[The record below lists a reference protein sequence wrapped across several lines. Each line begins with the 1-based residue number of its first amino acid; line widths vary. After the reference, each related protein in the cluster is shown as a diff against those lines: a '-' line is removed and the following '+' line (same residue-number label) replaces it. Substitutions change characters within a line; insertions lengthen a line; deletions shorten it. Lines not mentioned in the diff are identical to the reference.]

1 MLDRAAGF
9 MRYLLIILS
18 FLLFFGEPLHS
29 LTDKEVLL
37 QLKRFYDSPIHE
49 DFFPDWL
56 ESDSSSCNWTG
67 IQCDRSM
74 HVTHVNLSAYN
85 ISGEFFSN
93 FSLIEHLTY
102 LDLSL
107 NYIKGVLPSDINRC
121 TGLTHLNLSHNS
133 LTGTLNLT
141 GLLNL
146 ETLDTS
152 FNRFVGN
159 IYPNFP
165 AICGNLVLLNISDN
179 NFTGGIFGL
188 FDECIKLRYIDL
200 SSNHFFG
207 KIWYGFNRLEEFYV
221 SQNNLTGEIEQQ
233 VFHSNCT
240 LRILDL
246 SGNEFYGNFPNSIAN
261 CSQLQMLSLW
271 GNNFSGPIPSGIG
284 ALSGLKWLFCGTNRF
299 DRDIPRE
306 LLKCT
311 NLILLDL
318 SNNDFGGEIQP
329 ILGNFTTLMFLVLHS
344 NNYTDGIET
353 SGILNLPQLAR
364 LDLSFNSFSGRLP
377 VSISQMQNL
386 RFLVLAYNN
395 FSGEIPPEFGK
406 LKKLQTLDLS
416 FNQLTGEIP
425 SEIGNLTSLLW
436 LMLANNQLTGNIPS
450 QIGNCTSLLWLN
462 LASNK
467 LTGQIPRQIS
477 TMGSNPYPTFEANRK
492 NQYAIGGS
500 GECLTMKRWIPAS
513 YPPFSF
519 LYTIMTLRKCR
530 QTWNS
535 LVKGYGV
542 VPICPNRTN
551 PVLTLAVSGYIEVSD
566 NLLSGEV
573 PPEIGSVNN
582 LSLILM
588 DRNQLSGNLPASIA
602 QQPLVMLNVSSNN
615 FSGQIPTEIGN
626 IQCLQS
632 LDLSCNN
639 FSGQL
644 PSSLNRLNELE
655 DFNVSYNPLLVGAIS
670 LTSVLN
676 TFDNTSFIGD
686 PDIVLPSPIGESSAI
701 ASSGTTQ
708 HKKFQKRTVAFWL
721 FSAIVLAFLI
731 CGIITIFLCCEGSSP
746 VDPYTDS
753 EMADD
758 LPLDG
763 IKKKWNVATSSSSSS
778 AMAFSLPL
786 DWVKVFRLDRTAF
799 TYEDIV
805 TATGNFSDDLVVGRG
820 GYGVVYRGVLP
831 DGRHVAVKKLSRIS
845 ERGEGEAEK
854 EFRAEMEVLAGRT
867 GSGWPHPN
875 LVSLYGWCL
884 SGSAKLLVYE
894 YLEGGSLED
903 VITDWTRFGLD
914 QRLETAVGVAR
925 ALVFLHHE
933 CDPAVVHRDVKAS
946 NVLLDLDG
954 RAKVTDFGLARV
966 VGPGESHVSTILAG
980 TVGYVAPEYVHTWR
994 VTTKGD
1000 VYSFG
1005 VLLMEL
1011 ATGRRVVD
1019 GQDECLVDWGQ
1030 RIRKDGWHVV
1040 SELEELIPENEM
1052 KTFVVR
1058 GLLVVALRCTEE
1070 VPQERPDMKEV
1081 YSMLHG
1087 ISVQKDSY
1095 NQSRDARTNSHDSH
1109 SAWGGHRIFF
1119 LNEIVRSL
1127 GSFFSSKMVNN

>member
-37 QLKRFYDSPIHE
+37 QLKRFYNNNPIHG
-49 DFFPDWL
+49 DLFSDWL
-56 ESDSSSCNWTG
+56 ESDPSSCNWTG

-74 HVTHVNLSAYN
+74 HVTHIDLSAYN

-93 FSLIEHLTY
+93 FSLIKHLTY
-102 LDLSL
+102 LDLSS
-107 NYIKGVLPSDINRC
+107 NDIKGVLPSDINRC
-121 TGLTHLNLSHNS
+121 TGLTHLNLSHNT

-146 ETLDTS
+146 ETLDIS
-152 FNRFVGN
+152 FNRLVGN

-165 AICGNLVLLNISDN
+165 AICGNLVMLNISDN
-179 NFTGGIFGL
+179 NFTGRIFGL
-188 FDECIKLRYIDL
+188 FDECNKLRYIDL

-207 KIWYGFNRLEEFYV
+207 KIWYGFNSLEVFSV
-221 SQNNLTGEIEQQ
+221 SQNNLTGEIEQHIFQ
-233 VFHSNCT
+233 PNCT

-246 SGNEFYGNFPNSIAN
+246 SGNEFYGIFPNSIAN
-261 CSQLQMLSLW
+261 CSQLQLLSLW

-284 ALSGLKWLFCGTNRF
+284 ALSGLQRLFFGTNSF
-299 DRDIPRE
+299 DRDIPKE
-306 LLKCT
+306 LLKC
-311 NLILLDL
+311 NKLILLDL
-318 SNNDFGGEIQP
+318 SNNNFRGEIQP
-329 ILGNFTTLMFLVLHS
+329 ILGNFTTLMFLILHS
-344 NNYTDGIET
+344 NYYTHGIET
-353 SGILNLPQLAR
+353 SGILNIPKLAR

-406 LKKLQTLDLS
+406 LKQLQALDLS

-436 LMLANNQLTGNIPS
+436 LMLANNQLTGSIPS
-450 QIGNCTSLLWLN
+450 QIGSCSSLLWLN

-467 LTGQIPRQIS
+467 LTGRIPRQIS
-477 TMGSNPYPTFEANRK
+477 TMGSNPYPTFETNRK
-492 NQYAIGGS
+492 DQYAVGGS
-500 GECLTMKRWIPAS
+500 GECLTMRRWIPAS

-519 LYTIMTLRKCR
+519 VYTIMTLKKCR
-530 QTWNS
+530 QTWNRI
-535 LVKGYGV
+535 VKGYGV
-542 VPICPNRTN
+542 VYICTNRTN
-551 PVLTLAVSGYIEVSD
+551 PAVPSLAMSGYIEVSD
-566 NLLSGEV
+566 NLLTGEL
-573 PPEIGSVNN
+573 PLEIGSVNN
-582 LSLILM
+582 LSLLLI
-588 DRNQLSGNLPASIA
+588 DRNKLSGNLPASVA
-602 QQPLVMLNVSSNN
+602 QQPLVMLNVSSNK
-615 FSGQIPTEIGN
+615 FSGQIPTEIGD

-639 FSGQL
+639 FSGEL
-644 PSSLNRLNELE
+644 PSSLNRLNDLE
-655 DFNVSYNPLLVGAIS
+655 DFNVSYNHLLVGTIS
-670 LTSVLN
+670 LTSALN
-676 TFDNTSFIGD
+676 RFDNTSFIGD
-686 PDIVLPSPIGESSAI
+686 PGIVLPTPIGGSS

-708 HKKFQKRTVAFWL
+708 HKRFQKRTVAFWV
-721 FSAIVLAFLI
+721 FSVIVLVFLI
-731 CGIITIFLCCEGSSP
+731 CGIVAIFVCCEGSSP
-746 VDPYTDS
+746 VDSYTDS

-763 IKKKWNVATSSSSSS
+763 IKKRWNVATSSSSSS
-778 AMAFSLPL
+778 AMAFSSPL

-799 TYEDIV
+799 TYENIV
-805 TATGNFSDDLVVGRG
+805 TATGNFSEDLVVGRG

-845 ERGEGEAEK
+845 ERGEDEAEK

-894 YLEGGSLED
+894 YLEGGSLEN

-925 ALVFLHHE
+925 ALVFLHHV

-946 NVLLDLDG
+946 NVLLDRDG

-1030 RIRKDGWHVV
+1030 RIRKEGWNVM
-1040 SELEELIPENEM
+1040 SELEELITSNEM
-1052 KTFVVR
+1052 KRFVVR
-1058 GLLVVALRCTEE
+1058 GLLAVALRCTEE

-1087 ISVQKDSY
+1087 ISIGVE
-1095 NQSRDARTNSHDSH
+1095 R
-1109 SAWGGHRIFF
+1109 
-1119 LNEIVRSL
+1119 
-1127 GSFFSSKMVNN
+1127 